1 MLEFLSKNN
10 EFDLSK
16 LLRLDQL
23 EIILTQV
30 FITLFRIVAFTD
42 VCLEYL
48 NWEGLE
54 EWLEYIAEAFP
65 DNTEVG
71 FNTFIIYYNT
81 IPPSGRV

>member
-30 FITLFRIVAFTD
+30 FVTLYRIYAFTG
-42 VCLEYL
+42 VYLEYL

-54 EWLEYIAEAFP
+54 EWLEYVAETFP
-65 DNTEVG
+65 DNTEVS
-71 FNTFIIYYNT
+71 FNIFII
-81 IPPSGRV
+81 

>member
-1 MLEFLSKNN
+1 MPEFLLKNN

-16 LLRLDQL
+16 QLHLDQL

-30 FITLFRIVAFTD
+30 FIELFRIFDLTD
-42 VCLEYL
+42 AHLEYL

-54 EWLEYIAEAFP
+54 EWLEYIAGAFP

-71 FNTFIIYYNT
+71 FNTFIIYNT
-81 IPPSGRV
+81 T